1 MQYQHRPLMILIALL
16 LCAPISL
23 GACQAPPPQDAD
35 SQSASALSTSAAPL
49 SEYRKITAEE
59 AKKMMD
65 EQSVTIVDVRT
76 EEEFLG
82 GHVPNAVLVQN
93 ETISDKAP
101 EALLDKSAVLLV
113 YCRSGRRS
121 AEASKKLL
129 SLGYQNV
136 YDFGGIIDWPY
147 EVVEGSDAEENEEA
161 SPSFCCP
168 RS

>member
-1 MQYQHRPLMILIALL
+1 MQYQHHPLLILIALL

-23 GACQAPPPQDAD
+23 GACQAPPPQDAG
-35 SQSASALSTSAAPL
+35 SQSASPLSTSAAPL
-49 SEYRKITAEE
+49 GEYRKIIAEE
-59 AKKMMD
+59 AKKMID

-76 EEEFLG
+76 EEEFLS
-82 GHVPNAVLVQN
+82 GHVPNAVLVPN

-101 EALLDKSAVLLV
+101 EALSDKSAVLLV

-147 EVVEGSDAEENEEA
+147 EVVEGNETAEETV